1 MFDDKAIGMT
11 GSDLLNGLLL
21 REEAAKE
28 LNENPAAALRVDNEQ
43 PMSERSAG
51 SKEPPKRG
59 RGRPKTNLGQIS
71 LVDLNSIKIGER
83 HRKDLGDLTELAESI
98 KDLGVLQP
106 VGLTKD
112 NELIFG
118 RRRVE
123 ASRLAGLSKV
133 PVRFIDIEP
142 GARAEYDE
150 NECRKD
156 FTPSERDA
164 IRRAIGRKPLGD
176 QSRSANLPT
185 AEEAA
190 KRAGFESKR
199 TARNVATV
207 VDHGAPELVEAMDS
221 SAVSIGAAA
230 VIATQSL
237 EEQKRIVELPTLE
250 RNATVAKLRSR
261 PKPCKPE
268 PPPTASI
275 TQLALT
281 TSNGLTAALQEDSTR
296 KPPSAEP
303 VSRPM
308 TTAQEWAR
316 HLARQMS
323 VAELRE
329 VRDAI
334 NDILATRQDE
344 SIAVY

>member
-176 QSRSANLPT
+176 QSR
-185 AEEAA
+185 
-190 KRAGFESKR
+190 
-199 TARNVATV
+199 
-207 VDHGAPELVEAMDS
+207 
-221 SAVSIGAAA
+221 
-230 VIATQSL
+230 
-237 EEQKRIVELPTLE
+237 
-250 RNATVAKLRSR
+250 
-261 PKPCKPE
+261 
-268 PPPTASI
+268 
-275 TQLALT
+275 
-281 TSNGLTAALQEDSTR
+281 
-296 KPPSAEP
+296 
-303 VSRPM
+303 
-308 TTAQEWAR
+308 
-316 HLARQMS
+316 
-323 VAELRE
+323 
-329 VRDAI
+329 
-334 NDILATRQDE
+334 
-344 SIAVY
+344 